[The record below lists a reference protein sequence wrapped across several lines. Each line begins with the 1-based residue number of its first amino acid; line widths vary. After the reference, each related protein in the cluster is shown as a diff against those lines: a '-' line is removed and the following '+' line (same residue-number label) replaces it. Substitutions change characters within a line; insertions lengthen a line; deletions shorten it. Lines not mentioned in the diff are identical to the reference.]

1 MVLPLFLAMNA
12 SEITASPIPEHCA
25 WMACHFS
32 AWGEGISNFPASLPA
47 GSILILNDRIPC
59 RGHSADLVASQ
70 ISEAVSRFECESV
83 LLDFQRPDN
92 PETELVVQS
101 ILSAATYPVCIT
113 EYYGR
118 NLSCPILLGPCPL
131 HIPIE
136 EYLVPWKDREIWLEA
151 SLCQQTITVTGNGS
165 DFACCIPSDGHE
177 DGFYEE
183 MLCCHYFTE
192 MEHDQIRF
200 TLFDSPDSLKKKLDK
215 AQAQGVSRA
224 VGLWQELGPFL
235 TGKSSA

>member
-12 SEITASPIPEHCA
+12 SEITASPIPQHCA

-151 SLCQQTITVTGNGS
+151 ALCQQAITITKDGT
-165 DFACCIPSDGHE
+165 DFASCIPSE
-177 DGFYEE
+177 RYENVFFDE
-183 MLCCHYFTE
+183 TLCCQYFTQIE
-192 MEHDQIRF
+192 EKQIRF
-200 TLFDSPDSLKKKLDK
+200 TLFDTMASLEKKLENARK
-215 AQAQGVSRA
+215 LGVNRA
-224 VGLWQELGPFL
+224 IGLWQELGGFQP
-235 TGKSSA
+235 GK